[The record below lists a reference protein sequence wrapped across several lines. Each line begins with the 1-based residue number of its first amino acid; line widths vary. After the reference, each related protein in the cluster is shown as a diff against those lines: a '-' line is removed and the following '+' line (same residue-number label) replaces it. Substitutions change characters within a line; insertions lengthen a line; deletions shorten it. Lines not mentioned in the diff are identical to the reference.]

1 LALVIRD
8 ANINDVHSIWFLNLD
23 GLGYDYPEERTRQ
36 RVEHILS
43 SNDKLLVAEL
53 DGTIAGYIHAGD
65 YECTY
70 ADSLKYIFALVVDES
85 FREKGIGRTLVSVI
99 ERWAKESGASGIRL
113 TSRTSRENAHKFYKA
128 CGYVDRNE
136 SKVFVKLF

>member
-8 ANINDVHSIWFLNLD
+8 AHSNDAHSICVLNLD
-23 GLGYDYPEERTRQ
+23 GLGYDYPEECTRA
-36 RVEHILS
+36 RVEQILS
-43 SNDKLLVAEL
+43 TNDKLLIAEL

-70 ADSLKYIFALVVDES
+70 ADSLKHIIALVVDER

-99 ERWAKESGASGIRL
+99 ERWAKETGAYGIRL

-136 SKVFVKLF
+136 SKVFYKIF

>member
-1 LALVIRD
+1 M
-8 ANINDVHSIWFLNLD
+8 NLD
-23 GLGYDYPEERTRQ
+23 GLGYDYPEERTRA
-36 RVEHILS
+36 RVEQILG

-53 DGTIAGYIHAGD
+53 DGTAAGYVHAAD

-70 ADSLKYIFALVVDES
+70 ADSLKHIIALVVDER

-99 ERWAKESGASGIRL
+99 ERWAKETGASGIRL
-113 TSRTSRENAHKFYKA
+113 TSRTSREDAHKFYIA

-136 SKVFVKLF
+136 SKVFYKMF